1 MKVFVTGSRGLI
13 GAEVARGLAGLGMEW
28 RGFDLADGQ
37 DILDRKSLVEAM
49 EGCDAVLHSA
59 ALLGHAD
66 QDQDEV
72 FKVNVVGTQ
81 NVVSGVR
88 QLGIRRLV
96 YLSSVNVLGVFKGER
111 APDYLPIDDDHPL
124 YPKSAYGVAKY
135 LAEEICRLACI
146 ESDLSC
152 VALRPPGVW
161 PADRYGRVRSWLS
174 GNTETPGQ
182 AMWEYGAFIDVRDLA
197 SACITALIQ
206 PFKGFHAMLVAAND
220 VVTSRPDSRAL
231 ANLMC
236 PDVRW
241 RGGAVYDIDQNRSLV
256 DCRLARSF
264 IGFDPQYTWQKQG
277 VLKQAGR

>member
-13 GAEVARGLAGLGMEW
+13 GAEVARGLERLGVEW
-28 RGFDLADGQ
+28 CGFDLADGQ
-37 DILDRKSLVEAM
+37 DILDRKSLAKAM

-81 NVVSGVR
+81 NVVSGVQ

-111 APDYLPIDDDHPL
+111 PPDYLPIDDDHPL

-135 LAEEICRLACI
+135 LAEEICRLACV

-152 VALRPPGVW
+152 IALRPPGVW
-161 PADRYGRVRSWLS
+161 PAERYGQVRTWLT
-174 GNTETPGQ
+174 GHPETPDQ
-182 AMWEYGAFIDVRDLA
+182 ATWEYGAFIDVRDLA
-197 SACITALIQ
+197 TACIRALTQ
-206 PFKGFHAMLVAAND
+206 PIKGFHAMLFTAND
-220 VVTSRPDSRAL
+220 IATSGPDSRSL
-231 ANLMC
+231 AKLMC
-236 PDVRW
+236 PDSRW
-241 RGGAVYDIDQNRSLV
+241 RGGAVYEVDRNRSLV
-256 DCRLARSF
+256 DCRLARSI
-264 IGFDPQYTWQKQG
+264 IGFEPKFTWQNEG
-277 VLKQAGR
+277 LPGGT